1 MNHYRAYLR
10 IVAPYRWL
18 ILVTLIIGIIKFAIP
33 LTLPL
38 FIKHVIDDV
47 LLADLP
53 VDVKT
58 SKLMK
63 AIGLAFLLFVVVR
76 YPMEYYRQYFAQLTT
91 SRVLFDLRNK
101 LYGHLQ
107 HLSLRFYQNRKSGEI
122 ISRMM
127 NDAEQTKSL
136 VETGLMNIWLDMFT
150 LVLALIIMFNM
161 NVLLTFVSIA
171 ILPFYG
177 YAVKKLYKRLRGY
190 SRSRSQAMAE
200 MQGYLNEHVNGIPV
214 VKSFTLE
221 RYEQQQ
227 FGKRNQTFL
236 DRAFALTRWN
246 ALTQSIINTLTEI
259 APLLVLACGGYLVVQ
274 KSLTLGEFVAFY
286 GYLDRLYAPLRRL
299 VNSST
304 ELTQASASLE
314 RVMELLGEQPE
325 ISDSPKAVALKAVNG
340 DIRFHDVSFRYSSDG
355 EWVLRGINLE
365 IPQGHTVALVGM
377 SGGGKSSLVSLLAR
391 FYDTQEGD
399 ITIDGKSI
407 RDVTQESLRSHI
419 GMVMQDNIL
428 FSGSVRENIMLGNPE
443 ASIEQIVAAAK
454 KASAHDFI
462 LSLPSGYD
470 TEIGERG
477 VKLSGGQ
484 KQRIAI
490 SRVFL
495 KDPAILVLD
504 EATSA
509 LDLES
514 EHAIQESLAE
524 LAQNRTTLIV
534 AHRLSTITHA
544 DLIVVVSHGEIVE
557 QGKHDELM
565 AKNGSYAR
573 LYNVQYL

>member
-1 MNHYRAYLR
+1 MKLFRAYLQF
-10 IVAPYRWL
+10 VKPYKWIIAVTIL
-18 ILVTLIIGIIKFAIP
+18 IGVIKFSIP

-38 FIKHVIDDV
+38 FIKYVVDQV
-47 LLADLP
+47 LLADLSNAE
-53 VDVKT
+53 KMN
-58 SKLMK
+58 KLLR
-63 AIGLAFLLFVVVR
+63 AVGLAFVLFVIVR
-76 YPMEYYRQYFAQLTT
+76 YPVEYFRQYFAQLTT

-101 LYGHLQ
+101 LYSHLQ
-107 HLSLRFYQNRKSGEI
+107 QLSVRFYQNRKSGEI

-136 VETGLMNIWLDMFT
+136 VETGLMNVWLDMFT
-150 LVLALIIMFNM
+150 LLIALAIMFNM
-161 NVLLTFVSIA
+161 NVMLTFVAIA

-177 YAVKKLYKRLRGY
+177 YAVKKLYKRLRAY
-190 SRSRSQAMAE
+190 SRSRSQSLAE

-221 RYEQQQ
+221 AYEQQQ
-227 FGKRNQTFL
+227 FSTRNRKFL

-246 ALTQSIINTLTEI
+246 ALTQSITNTLTEI
-259 APLLVLACGGYLVVQ
+259 APLLVLACGGYLVIN
-274 KSLTLGEFVAFY
+274 KGLTLGEFVAFY

-304 ELTQASASLE
+304 ELTQAAASLE
-314 RVMELLGEQPE
+314 RVMELLNEKPE
-325 ISDSPKAVALKAVNG
+325 IRDEPGAVAMESVRG
-340 DIRFHDVSFRYSSDG
+340 DIEFRNVSFRYLDEG
-355 EWVLRGINLE
+355 EWVLDGIDLK

-391 FYDTQEGD
+391 FYDIQEGR
-399 ITIDGKSI
+399 ITIDGRDI
-407 RDVTQESLRSHI
+407 RSVTQQSLRSHI
-419 GMVMQDNIL
+419 GMVLQDNIL
-428 FSGSVRENIMLGNPE
+428 FSGSVRENILLGNPE
-443 ASIEQIVAAAK
+443 ASEAEVIEAAK
-454 KASAHDFI
+454 RANAHQFI
-462 LSLPSGYD
+462 LALPHGYD

-490 SRVFL
+490 ARVFL
-495 KDPAILVLD
+495 KNPAILVLD

-524 LAQNRTTLIV
+524 LAQNRTTLVV

-544 DLIVVVSHGEIVE
+544 DAIVVVVNGSIVE
-557 QGKHDELM
+557 QGTHSELI
-565 AKNGSYAR
+565 AREGPYSR
-573 LYNVQYL
+573 LYNVQHL